1 MHKYIGMD
9 LGGTGIKIG
18 LVDENGNILAR
29 KTTPTRSEREEDAI
43 IADIA
48 KTMFDLLA
56 ECGCTLEEIT
66 SVGIGCPGA
75 VDATAGRVTAA
86 NNMNFQDTALI
97 QKLSARIQKPIYLEN
112 DANCAALAEAT
123 VGAAKGARDLVMLTL
138 GTGVG
143 SALIL
148 NGQLYSGSNHFGG
161 ELGHTIVEANGEPCV
176 CGSAGCLEA
185 YVSATALIRDSKRA
199 AVENRSSLL
208 WSCAENEGA
217 FSGKTAFDAAKMG
230 DITAQRVVDRYVFYL
245 AVGLVNIIRIFQ
257 PEVIVVGG
265 GVSNAGDALFLPLAR
280 TVEEMIRYDGV
291 PKEKQTRIKV
301 AERGNDAGIIGAAF
315 LGKKYKA

>member
-18 LVDENGNILAR
+18 LVDENGNVLAR
-29 KTTPTRSEREEDAI
+29 KSTPTNKERGEEAV
-43 IADIA
+43 IADSV
-48 KTMFDLLA
+48 KTFFDLLA
-56 ECGCTLEEIT
+56 ECECSLEEIV

-75 VDATAGRVTAA
+75 VDATAGRVMAA
-86 NNMNFQDTALI
+86 NNMSFQDTALMR
-97 QKLSARIQKPIYLEN
+97 KLAAFIPKPIYLEN
-112 DANCAALAEAT
+112 DANCAALAEAM
-123 VGAAKGARDLVMLTL
+123 VGAAKGARDAVMLTL

-148 NGQLYSGSNHFGG
+148 GGQLYSGSNHFGG
-161 ELGHTIVEANGEPCV
+161 ELGHTVIEANGEPCV

-185 YVSATALIRDSKRA
+185 YVSATALIRDTKRA
-199 AVENRSSLL
+199 AEETPDSLL

-217 FSGKTAFDAAKMG
+217 FSGKTAFEAAKLG
-230 DITAQRVVDRYVFYL
+230 DTVAKRVVDRYVFYL

-265 GVSNAGDALFLPLAR
+265 GVSNAGDALFLPVIR
-280 TVEEMIRYDGV
+280 MVENMIRHDGV
-291 PKEKQTRIKV
+291 PKEKQTKIK
-301 AERGNDAGIIGAAF
+301 AAARGNDAGIIGAAF
-315 LGKKYKA
+315 LGRR

>member
-1 MHKYIGMD
+1 MHKYVGID

-18 LVDENGNILAR
+18 LVDENGHVLAR
-29 KTTPTRSEREEDAI
+29 KSTPTRADRTEDAI
-43 IADIA
+43 IADIV

-66 SVGIGCPGA
+66 SVGVGCPGA

-97 QKLSARIQKPIYLEN
+97 QKLSARIPKPIYLEN

-148 NGQLYSGSNHFGG
+148 GGRLYSGSNHFGG
-161 ELGHTIVEANGEPCV
+161 ELGHTIIEANGEPCV
-176 CGSAGCLEA
+176 CGSTGCLEA
-185 YVSATALIRDSKRA
+185 YVSATALIRDTKRA
-199 AVENRSSLL
+199 AEGNRGSLL
-208 WSCAENEGA
+208 WRCAENEGA
-217 FSGKTAFDAAKMG
+217 FSGKTAFEAAKLG
-230 DITAQRVVDRYVFYL
+230 DVTAQQVVDRYVFYL

-265 GVSNAGDALFLPLAR
+265 GVSNAGDALFLPLVR
-280 TVEEMIRYDGV
+280 MVEDMIQHDGV
-291 PKEKQTRIKV
+291 PKKKQTKIKA

-315 LGKKYKA
+315 LGRK